1 MKITPNPSGKKIQGQ
16 VWDSIKVMLGKA
28 QQVECDARKYGLRPN
43 QEMS

>member
-28 QQVECDARKYGLRPN
+28 QVECDARKYGLRPN